1 MPNSPKED
9 SRHTDKEEIKHQIG
23 QRHKMIEKETKKLD
37 ELKDGVAQK
46 IVEHTNWLTW
56 LWKKQNIRR
65 AKQNCSKYKWKIY

>member
-46 IVEHTNWLTW
+46 IVEHTN
-56 LWKKQNIRR
+56 
-65 AKQNCSKYKWKIY
+65 